1 MNKKELVNRLSLQM
15 NCTTS
20 DALKFING
28 FQKLV
33 EEAIANN
40 EDIKIQGFGKIYIR
54 ELAPRKARNPKT
66 GEIIMQK
73 AVKTLRYRPGKT
85 LMEII
90 KGTK

>member
-15 NCTTS
+15 DCTTS

-54 ELAPRKARNPKT
+54 ELAARRARNPKT

-73 AVKTLRYRPGKT
+73 AVKTLRYKPGKILT
-85 LMEII
+85 EIARRR
-90 KGTK
+90 K